1 MLMRSFEAANI
12 AEAMHIAREEL
23 GEDAVILSSD
33 PNKDGNGV
41 VVTFA
46 LDREDDELFDDTPRL
61 SGTWLAESPGTASAG
76 ALHDEPVLNAIED
89 VLRFHAVPEPICDII
104 TNAAAS
110 LDLPGSS
117 SLASLHRAFVDVF
130 SVCYRFEPLPL
141 QDDGTRVILVG
152 PPGVGKT
159 ITAAKLAAKMVVD
172 NQPVRVISTDGKRA
186 GGIDQL
192 QAFTRILGVSL
203 DVAAT
208 RSELKELLQSFEPRE
223 RVIIDSAG
231 CNPYDF
237 QELKELGEFAHV
249 QDIEPVLVCAAGTDG
264 HEATEIASVFS
275 FLDIERVLISRTD
288 CARHYGSLLS
298 VVRAGDYAFSHVTS
312 SARAMGDL
320 QPMDADLLAQLFT
333 QYQRERIA
341 A

>member
-1 MLMRSFEAANI
+1 MKMRTIEAANI
-12 AEAMHIAREEL
+12 QQAMQMARDTL
-23 GEDAVILSSD
+23 GDDAVIISTDNQKS
-33 PNKDGNGV
+33 GSV

-46 LDREDDELFDDTPRL
+46 LDRDDEILFEEDARPNGSFFSAAAAEPATSFHEPETPL
-61 SGTWLAESPGTASAG
+61 LA
-76 ALHDEPVLNAIED
+76 AIQD
-89 VLRFHAVPEPICDII
+89 VFEFHAVPERISSPIMR
-104 TNAAAS
+104 AARSLKLPDGAS
-110 LDLPGSS
+110 LSALQTG
-117 SLASLHRAFVDVF
+117 LAMTFQSCL
-130 SVCYRFEPLPL
+130 RFEPLPL
-141 QDDGTRVILVG
+141 QEDGVRLILLG
-152 PPGVGKT
+152 PPGAGKT

-172 NQPVRVISTDGKRA
+172 NQPVRVISTDSKRA

-192 QAFTRILGVSL
+192 QAFTKILGVPL
-203 DVAAT
+203 DIAAT
-208 RSELKELLQSFEPRE
+208 RTELKELLSSYDRKC
-223 RVIIDSAG
+223 RVVIDSAG

-264 HEATEIASVFS
+264 LEAAEIASVFS

-288 CARHYGSLLS
+288 CARHYGGLLS
-298 VVRAGDYAFSHVTS
+298 IAQAGDYAFSHATS

-320 QPMDADLLAQLFT
+320 QAMDASMLAQLFT

>member
-1 MLMRSFEAANI
+1 M
-12 AEAMHIAREEL
+12 AREEL
-23 GEDAVILSSD
+23 GDDAVILTSD
-33 PNKDGNGV
+33 NKKNGGV

-46 LDREDDELFDDTPRL
+46 LDRIQEEIYDEIPDYDPVFQAPP
-61 SGTWLAESPGTASAG
+61 AMPSPVPAPYQGQ
-76 ALHDEPVLNAIED
+76 PVLQAIQD
-89 VLRFHAVPEPICDII
+89 VLHYHAVPEAIMDTIMDTAQRI
-104 TNAAAS
+104 
-110 LDLPGSS
+110 DLPTTANLP
-117 SLASLHRAFVDVF
+117 SLQSALMDIFHA
-130 SVCYRFEPLPL
+130 CYRFDPLPVHE
-141 QDDGTRVILVG
+141 DGTRLILVG
-152 PPGVGKT
+152 PPGMGKT

-172 NQPVRVISTDGKRA
+172 NQPVRVISTDSKRA

-192 QAFTRILGVSL
+192 QAFTKILGVNL

-208 RSELKELLQSFEPRE
+208 RSELKDLLQSYDKKD
-223 RVIIDSAG
+223 RVIVDSAG

-249 QDIEPVLVCAAGTDG
+249 QDLEPVLVCASGTDS
-264 HEATEIASVFS
+264 HEATEIAGVFS

-298 VVRAGDYAFSHVTS
+298 IVQAGGYAFSHATS
-312 SARAMGDL
+312 SARVMGDL
-320 QPMDADLLAQLFT
+320 QAMDAAFLAQLFT